1 MATYSPEPV
10 GGRTKGRP
18 SRCVRSL
25 LCTGLRLPT
34 CWCGPYSKTGWFIPN
49 EQMGKL
55 RLREGSAGLPPL
67 HVVAPELL
75 LLSKLDLS
83 PKKQSCLSA
92 HPRSA
97 WPLRRLEISDYHL
110 RLHL

>member
-34 CWCGPYSKTGWFIPN
+34 CWCGPYSKTDLFIPN

-55 RLREGSAGLPPL
+55 RLREGSAGF
-67 HVVAPELL
+67 APSSCGSPRAPAPFQTGPQPQEAKLL
-75 LLSKLDLS
+75 ICSSK
-83 PKKQSCLSA
+83 
-92 HPRSA
+92 
-97 WPLRRLEISDYHL
+97 ISL
-110 RLHL
+110 TS